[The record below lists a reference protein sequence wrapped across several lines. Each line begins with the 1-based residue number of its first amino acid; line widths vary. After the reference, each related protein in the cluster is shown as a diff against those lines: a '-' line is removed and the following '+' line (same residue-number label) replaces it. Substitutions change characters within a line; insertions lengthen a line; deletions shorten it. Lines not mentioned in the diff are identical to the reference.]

1 MNSCWVGK
9 KACGLCFLSTN
20 ELLKGKRRNNKIG
33 RLGGQKALFGALVG
47 QGNMCFGMFVD
58 HG

>member
-1 MNSCWVGK
+1 M
-9 KACGLCFLSTN
+9 STN
-20 ELLKGKRRNNKIG
+20 ELLKGKLRSNKLG
-33 RLGGQKALFGALVG
+33 RQKALFGALVG

>member
-1 MNSCWVGK
+1 MDF
-9 KACGLCFLSTN
+9 CFLSTN
-20 ELLKGKRRNNKIG
+20 ELLKGKHRSNKFGMLG
-33 RLGGQKALFGALVG
+33 RQKGRQKALFGALVG